1 MVAAV
6 LLEAGL
12 PFMAKVLA
20 ESLGK
25 VDSPLAQTASETLG
39 RVSDAIT
46 GGSITPEQMAEA
58 NRHAEVMAGISAE
71 TDKAAYEQINES
83 LRAEVASED
92 KYVRRMRP
100 TFGYIIAASWGA
112 QMMAVAYVIVF
123 RTEEANMVI
132 NAMQSMG
139 TLWTVGLSVLGIYVY
154 KRSEDKKFLPPS
166 SAPTVQ
172 NRTSPATSAADSLP
186 LRQSNKYQFNE

>member
-1 MVAAV
+1 MVATV

-12 PFMAKVLA
+12 PFLAKVLA
-20 ESLGK
+20 ESLSK
-25 VDSPLAQTASETLG
+25 VDDPLARTASETLG
-39 RVSDAIT
+39 KVSDAIT
-46 GGSITPEQMAEA
+46 GGAITPEQMAEA
-58 NRHAEVMAGISAE
+58 NRHAEAMAGISAE
-71 TDKAAYEQINES
+71 ADKAAYEQVNAS
-83 LRAEVASED
+83 LRAEVTSDD

-100 TFGYIIAASWGA
+100 TFGYIISATWGA

-123 RTEEANMVI
+123 HTNDANAVI

-154 KRSEDKKFLPPS
+154 KRSEDKKILPPS

-172 NRTSPATSAADSLP
+172 NRSSPTTSSADSLP
-186 LRQSNKYQFNE
+186 LRQSRNQFNE